1 MVVEISTI
9 EQLQAIK
16 DDPAG
21 SYILTADIDASETAG
36 WNGGLGFE
44 PIQGFSGSFV
54 GMDYAITG
62 LWIDRP
68 SENNVGLFGQL
79 GVGASIQRLSIDGH
93 VHGNEVVG
101 MLFGSVVSNS
111 DVFIYRVRAAG
122 EVSSLARRC
131 GGIGGLLIGSSGTQ
145 AGTIKQCFNE
155 AAVIGGGPHA
165 GGIIGWGRFFAA
177 EDCGNIGTVSANWA
191 FLPACGGVVGQTDRP
206 TQIVRCYSAA
216 VLSNPG
222 GAGGIVGYMESTADP
237 SDVVDC
243 YWDSTVGPSVS
254 FGGGPKTTAEMQNIG
269 TYVGWDIV
277 AARDRTRTWGID
289 GGYPFLQVFNGD
301 PIPGMIG
308 GEIAYWKCDEGS
320 GSLLRDSVG
329 GFHGTTVGG
338 VGWAANPGITK
349 FRNPYYV
356 SFGSNRPRV
365 IVPTPVLTPTQTST
379 AWSCTAWV
387 YPMAVGSGPNWSIM
401 GAAGPSANDR
411 GTWVLRLNIDRH
423 LEFFLNHPGNTFHTV
438 PEAFPEEVWSHV
450 GCTYDGTTLKVY
462 HNGEEKLSV
471 LQQFDSVIPG
481 QFWIGDRNSSTNA
494 SWSGGLDEL
503 RVFSRTLS
511 QDEMSSLAAGGPNP
525 RRYDPFRSH
534 VFHSHRIGG
543 VA

>member
-21 SYILTADIDASETAG
+21 SYILTADIDASATAG

-44 PIQGFSGSFV
+44 PIQGFSGTLNGNGKSV
-54 GMDYAITG
+54 VALSISRSVAGT
-62 LWIDRP
+62 
-68 SENNVGLFGQL
+68 GLFGGSATSTQL
-79 GVGASIQRLSIDGH
+79 SGHIYDLHLSGMTIVNIGPFQYCAGIASDSRGRIERCRVSGTINNGSGWYTAGIVGRLRNGGEVRDCYNSSVVYGGSDPRSSGIVGRAESGSLVERCHNVGGIFRESD
-93 VHGNEVVG
+93 VVG
-101 MLFGSVVSNS
+101 
-111 DVFIYRVRAAG
+111 
-122 EVSSLARRC
+122 
-131 GGIGGLLIGSSGTQ
+131 GGCVGDSSGT
-145 AGTIKQCFNE
+145 IVDCFWDSDKITNSLE
-155 AAVIGGGPHA
+155 
-165 GGIIGWGRFFAA
+165 
-177 EDCGNIGTVSANWA
+177 
-191 FLPACGGVVGQTDRP
+191 
-206 TQIVRCYSAA
+206 
-216 VLSNPG
+216 G
-222 GAGGIVGYMESTADP
+222 GA
-237 SDVVDC
+237 
-243 YWDSTVGPSVS
+243 
-254 FGGGPKTTAEMQNIG
+254 PKTTAEMQNIG

-365 IVPTPVLTPTQTST
+365 IVPTPILTPTQTST

-387 YPMAVGSGPNWSIM
+387 YPMAVGSGPNRSIM

-450 GCTYDGTTLKVY
+450 GCTYDGTTLKIY